1 VDNGHVSDADA
12 LGHGQEDVP
21 SRGCLEASST
31 LAGGGAIGGCAR
43 AVKQGGGGGGAQL
56 WRQCPP
62 GAQHGAKS
70 LSGRRGEAW
79 SVQPGQSTAF
89 RGGRPCG
96 AGWPRSRIVLREHW
110 GEEAVEAL
118 NSPLLSSKV
127 LESGRV
133 SNQAEAGQQAQ
144 LRGQA
149 WVRLPSSVPGGIK
162 AFRESA

>member
-1 VDNGHVSDADA
+1 VDNGHVGDADA

-21 SRGCLEASST
+21 SST

-43 AVKQGGGGGGAQL
+43 AVKRGGGGGGAQL

-70 LSGRRGEAW
+70 LSGCRGEAW

-96 AGWPRSRIVLREHW
+96 AGWPRSHIALREHW
-110 GEEAVEAL
+110 GEEVVEAGVEL
-118 NSPLLSSKV
+118 PAFE
-127 LESGRV
+127 LEGSGEWESVQPGR
-133 SNQAEAGQQAQ
+133 SGAAGK
-144 LRGQA
+144 GEES
-149 WVRLPSSVPGGIK
+149 VRLPSWVPGEMEP
-162 AFRESA
+162 FRASARAWAEC